1 MVSMENL
8 ASLFGIPHLVS
19 WIGLTPLIGLVIVG
33 FLPVRAGG
41 RHVEAIRWVTLGVTL
56 LTLGLAVGL
65 WASFD
70 HTAGGTQ
77 FVDRVEWR
85 LPYGTHYAVGVDGIS
100 LLLVLL
106 TAFLAPLCV
115 LGSWRSIATNVKA
128 FMMLILLVE
137 GAVVGVFT
145 ALDAFLFFFFW
156 EITMIPTYCMIALW
170 GGPQR
175 TQASIKF
182 LLFSLTGGLLMLSGI
197 LALHH
202 VGGTFDMLALMQ
214 VEYAPKVQF
223 WIFLALFL
231 GFAIKVPMLLVH
243 GWLADAHGEAPTAG
257 SVILSGL
264 LLKMGAYGLIRFCL
278 PMLPEAS
285 AAFAP
290 LIQWL
295 SVLAILY
302 GGAMAL
308 AQHDFKRLIAYS
320 SIAHMGFVTLG
331 IFGLNTQS
339 VQGAVLQM
347 VNHGI
352 TTGALF
358 LVAGMLYDRTHDRTI
373 NNYGGLQQVMPRFAV
388 VLSIFTVAS
397 FGLPGTGN
405 FIGEFL
411 VLAGTVSHSYLMVL
425 LVLAGI
431 VLGAA
436 YMLWMFQRMVLGP
449 VTPYVSTLP
458 DLTRREIA
466 CVIPLALAVFVIGL
480 YPTFMLDLM
489 HVSVTTLV
497 QDFAQVQPLR
507 IGAVFTAP

>member
-1 MVSMENL
+1 MENP

-19 WIGLTPLIGLVIVG
+19 WIVLTPLIGLVIVG

-65 WASFD
+65 WVSFD
-70 HTAGGTQ
+70 HTAGGPQ
-77 FVDRVEWR
+77 FVDRVEWI
-85 LPYGTHYAVGVDGIS
+85 PTAGTQYAVGVDGIS
-100 LLLVLL
+100 LPLVLL
-106 TAFLAPLCV
+106 TTFLVPLCV

-137 GAVVGVFT
+137 GAVTGVFT

-156 EITMIPTYCMIALW
+156 EITMIPTYFMIAFW

-175 TQASIKF
+175 TQAAIKF
-182 LLFSLTGGLLMLSGI
+182 VLFSLTGSLLLLVGI
-197 LALHH
+197 LTLHH
-202 VGGTFDMLALMQ
+202 VGGTYDMLALMQ
-214 VEYAPKVQF
+214 VAYAPKVQF

-243 GWLADAHGEAPTAG
+243 SWLAEAHSEAPTAG

-264 LLKMGAYGLIRFCL
+264 LLKMGTYGLLRFCL

-290 LIQWL
+290 LIQGL

-308 AQHDFKRLIAYS
+308 AQPDFKRLIAYS

-373 NNYGGLQQVMPRFAV
+373 NNYGGLHQVMPRFAV
-388 VLSIFTVAS
+388 VLSLFTVAS

-436 YMLWMFQRMVLGP
+436 YMLGMFQRLVLGP
-449 VTPYVSTLP
+449 VSPQSATLH
-458 DLTRREIA
+458 DLNRREIA

-480 YPTFMLDLM
+480 YPTVMLDLM
-489 HVSVTTLV
+489 HASVTTLV

-507 IGAVFTAP
+507 IVAVFTAP

>member
-1 MVSMENL
+1 MENP

-19 WIGLTPLIGLVIVG
+19 WIVLTPLIGLVIVG
-33 FLPVRAGG
+33 LLPVRAGG
-41 RHVEAIRWVTLGVTL
+41 RHGEAIRWVTLGVTL

-70 HTAGGTQ
+70 HTAGGPQ
-77 FVDRVEWR
+77 FVDRVER
-85 LPYGTHYAVGVDGIS
+85 IPTVGTQYAVGVDGIS
-100 LLLVLL
+100 LPLVLL
-106 TAFLAPLCV
+106 TAFLVPLCV

-145 ALDAFLFFFFW
+145 TLDAFLFFFFW
-156 EITMIPTYCMIALW
+156 EITMIPTYFMIALW

-175 TQASIKF
+175 IQAAIKF
-182 LLFSLTGGLLMLSGI
+182 VLFSLTGSLLLLVGI
-197 LALHH
+197 LTLHH

-243 GWLADAHGEAPTAG
+243 SWLAEAHSEAPTAG

-264 LLKMGAYGLIRFCL
+264 LLKMGAYGLLRFCL

-320 SIAHMGFVTLG
+320 SIAHMGIVTLG

-373 NNYGGLQQVMPRFAV
+373 NNYGGLHQVMPRFAV

-411 VLAGTVSHSYLMVL
+411 VLVGTVPHSYLMVL

-436 YMLWMFQRMVLGP
+436 YMLGMFQRLVLGP
-449 VTPYVSTLP
+449 VSPQSATLH
-458 DLTRREIA
+458 DLSRREIA

-480 YPTFMLDLM
+480 YPTVVLDLM
-489 HVSVTTLV
+489 HASVTTLV
-497 QDFAQVQPLR
+497 QDFAQVQPLQ
-507 IGAVFTAP
+507 IKAVFTAP

>member
-1 MVSMENL
+1 MEN
-8 ASLFGIPHLVS
+8 HLVS
-19 WIGLTPLIGLVIVG
+19 WIMLTPLIGLVIVG

-41 RHVEAIRWVTLGVTL
+41 RHVEAVRWVTLGVTL
-56 LTLGLAVGL
+56 LTLGLAAGL

-70 HTAGGTQ
+70 HTVGEPQ
-77 FVDRVEWR
+77 FVDRVA
-85 LPYGTHYAVGVDGIS
+85 LIPAFSFQYAVGVDGIS
-100 LLLVLL
+100 LPLVLL
-106 TAFLAPLCV
+106 TALLAPLCV

-145 ALDAFLFFFFW
+145 SLDALLFFLFW
-156 EITMIPTYCMIALW
+156 KLTMIPVYFMIALW

-175 TQASIKF
+175 IQAAIKF
-182 LLFSLTGGLLMLSGI
+182 LLFGMTGSLLMLVGI
-197 LALHH
+197 LALYH
-202 VGGTFDMLALMQ
+202 VGGTFDILALMQ
-214 VEYAPKVQF
+214 VEFAPKVQF

-231 GFAIKVPMLLVH
+231 GFSIKVPMLVVH
-243 GWLADAHGEAPTAG
+243 GWLADAHSEAPTAV

-264 LLKMGAYGLIRFCL
+264 MLKMGGDGFLRFCL
-278 PMLPEAS
+278 PILPEAS

-290 LIQWL
+290 FIMWL

-331 IFGLNTQS
+331 IFGLNNQGI
-339 VQGAVLQM
+339 QGAVLQM

-373 NNYGGLQQVMPRFAV
+373 NNYGGLHQVMPRFAV

-411 VLAGTVSHSYLMVL
+411 VLVGTLSHSYLMIM

-431 VLGAA
+431 VLGAS
-436 YMLWMFQRMVLGP
+436 YMLGMFQRLVLGP
-449 VTPYVSTLP
+449 VSPQSATLH
-458 DLTRREIA
+458 DLNRREMA

-480 YPTFMLDLM
+480 YPSFMLDLM
-489 HVSVTTLV
+489 DASVTTLV
-497 QDFAQVQPLR
+497 QDLAQAQPLR
-507 IGAVFTAP
+507 IAEVWTAP

>member
-1 MVSMENL
+1 MDNP
-8 ASLFGIPHLVS
+8 ASVFGIPHLVS
-19 WIGLTPLIGLVIVG
+19 WLVLTPLIGLVLVG
-33 FLPVRAGG
+33 LLPVRAGG
-41 RHVEAIRWVTLGVTL
+41 RPGEAIRWVTLGVTV

-70 HTAGGTQ
+70 HTAGGPQ
-77 FVDRVEWR
+77 FVDRVAW
-85 LPYGTHYAVGVDGIS
+85 LPTVGAHYAVGVDGIS
-100 LLLVLL
+100 LPLVLL
-106 TAFLAPLCV
+106 AAFLVPLCV

-128 FMMLILLVE
+128 FMMLLLLVE

-156 EITMIPTYCMIALW
+156 EITMIPTYFMIALW

-175 TQASIKF
+175 IQAAIKF
-182 LLFSLTGGLLMLSGI
+182 VMFSLTGSLLLLVGI
-197 LALHH
+197 LTLHH

-243 GWLADAHGEAPTAG
+243 SWLAEAHSEAPTAG

-264 LLKMGAYGLIRFCL
+264 LLKMGTYGLLRFCL

-358 LVAGMLYDRTHDRTI
+358 LVVGMLYDRTHDRTI
-373 NNYGGLQQVMPRFAV
+373 NNYGGLHRVMPRFTV
-388 VLSIFTVAS
+388 VLSLFTVAS

-411 VLAGTVSHSYLMVL
+411 VLVGTVSQSYLMVL

-436 YMLWMFQRMVLGP
+436 YMLGMFQRLALGP
-449 VTPYVSTLP
+449 VSPQSATLH
-458 DLTRREIA
+458 DLNRREIA
-466 CVIPLALAVFVIGL
+466 CVIPLALAVLVIGL
-480 YPTFMLDLM
+480 YPTVVLDLM
-489 HVSVTTLV
+489 HASITTLV
-497 QDFAQVQPLR
+497 QDFAQVQPLQ
-507 IGAVFTAP
+507 IKAVFTAP

>member
-1 MVSMENL
+1 MENP

-19 WIGLTPLIGLVIVG
+19 WIVLTPLIGLVIVG

-70 HTAGGTQ
+70 HTAGGPQ
-77 FVDRVEWR
+77 FVDRVEWI
-85 LPYGTHYAVGVDGIS
+85 PTVGTQYAVGVDGIS
-100 LLLVLL
+100 LPLVLL
-106 TAFLAPLCV
+106 TTFLVPLCV

-137 GAVVGVFT
+137 GAVTGVFT

-156 EITMIPTYCMIALW
+156 EITMIPTYFMIAFW

-175 TQASIKF
+175 TQAAIKF
-182 LLFSLTGGLLMLSGI
+182 VLFSLTGSLLLLVGI
-197 LALHH
+197 LTLHH

-231 GFAIKVPMLLVH
+231 GFGIKVPMLLVH

-264 LLKMGAYGLIRFCL
+264 LLKMGAYGLLRFCL

-290 LIQWL
+290 LIQGL

-308 AQHDFKRLIAYS
+308 AQPDFKRLIAYS

-331 IFGLNTQS
+331 IFGLNAQS

-373 NNYGGLQQVMPRFAV
+373 NNYGGLHQVMPRFAV
-388 VLSIFTVAS
+388 VLSLFTVAS

-411 VLAGTVSHSYLMVL
+411 VLAGTWSHSYLMVL

-436 YMLWMFQRMVLGP
+436 YMLGMFQRLVLGP
-449 VTPYVSTLP
+449 VSPQSATLH
-458 DLTRREIA
+458 DLNRREIA

-480 YPTFMLDLM
+480 YPTVMLDLM
-489 HVSVTTLV
+489 HASVTTLV
-497 QDFAQVQPLR
+497 QDFAQVQPLK
-507 IGAVFTAP
+507 ITAVFTAP

>member
-1 MVSMENL
+1 MENP

-19 WIGLTPLIGLVIVG
+19 WIVLTPLIGLVIVG
-33 FLPVRAGG
+33 LLPVRAGG
-41 RHVEAIRWVTLGVTL
+41 RHIEAIRWVTLGVTL

-70 HTAGGTQ
+70 HTASGPQ
-77 FVDRVEWR
+77 FVDRVEWI
-85 LPYGTHYAVGVDGIS
+85 PTVGTQYAVGVDGIS
-100 LLLVLL
+100 LPLVLL
-106 TAFLAPLCV
+106 TAFLVPLCV

-128 FMMLILLVE
+128 FMMLILLAE
-137 GAVVGVFT
+137 GAVMGVFT
-145 ALDAFLFFFFW
+145 ALDAFLFFIFW
-156 EITMIPTYCMIALW
+156 EITVIPTYCMIAFW

-175 TQASIKF
+175 TQAAIKF
-182 LLFSLTGGLLMLSGI
+182 LLFNFTGSLLLPAGI

-202 VGGTFDMLALMQ
+202 VGGTYDMLALMQ

-243 GWLADAHGEAPTAG
+243 SWLAEAHSEAPTAG

-264 LLKMGAYGLIRFCL
+264 LLKMGAYGLLRFCL

-290 LIQWL
+290 FIQWL

-331 IFGLNTQS
+331 IFGFNAQS

-358 LVAGMLYDRTHDRTI
+358 LVVGMLYDRTHDRTI
-373 NNYGGLQQVMPRFAV
+373 NNYGGLHQVMPRFAV
-388 VLSIFTVAS
+388 VLSLFTVAS

-425 LVLAGI
+425 LVLVGI

-436 YMLWMFQRMVLGP
+436 YMLGMFQRLVLGP
-449 VTPYVSTLP
+449 VSPQSATLH
-458 DLTRREIA
+458 DLNRREIA

-480 YPTFMLDLM
+480 YPTVMLDLM
-489 HVSVTTLV
+489 HASVTTLV
-497 QDFAQVQPLR
+497 QNLAQVQPLQ
-507 IGAVFTAP
+507 ITAVFTAP

>member
-1 MVSMENL
+1 MENL

-115 LGSWRSIATNVKA
+115 LGSWRSIATHVKA

-278 PMLPEAS
+278 SILPEAS
-285 AAFAP
+285 ASFAP
-290 LIQWL
+290 FIMWL

-458 DLTRREIA
+458 DLTRREMVA
-466 CVIPLALAVFVIGL
+466 VIPMAVVVLAIGL
-480 YPTFMLDLM
+480 YPNILLSPI
-489 HVSVTTLV
+489 HASVVSLV
-497 QDFAQVQPLR
+497 QDLAQAQPLR
-507 IGAVFTAP
+507 ILALFTAP

>member
-19 WIGLTPLIGLVIVG
+19 WIVLTPLIGLVIVG

-41 RHVEAIRWVTLGVTL
+41 RQVEVIRWATLGVTL
-56 LTLGLAVGL
+56 LTLGLAAGL

-70 HTAGGTQ
+70 HTAGGPQ
-77 FVDRVEWR
+77 FVDRVEWK
-85 LPYGTHYAVGVDGIS
+85 LPYGAHYAVGVDGIS
-100 LLLVLL
+100 LPLVLL

-128 FMMLILLVE
+128 FMMLILLAE

-145 ALDAFLFFFFW
+145 ALDAFLFFFCW

-175 TQASIKF
+175 TRASIKF
-182 LLFSLTGGLLMLSGI
+182 LLFSLAGGLLILTGI
-197 LALHH
+197 LILHH
-202 VGGTFDMLALMQ
+202 AGGTSDMLALMQ
-214 VEYAPKVQF
+214 TEYAPKVQF

-231 GFAIKVPMLLVH
+231 GFAIKVPMLPVH

-331 IFGLNTQS
+331 IFGFNTQS

-358 LVAGMLYDRTHDRTI
+358 LIAGMLYDRTHDRTI
-373 NNYGGLQQVMPRFAV
+373 NNYGGLHQVMPRFAV
-388 VLSIFTVAS
+388 VWSIFTVAS

-411 VLAGTVSHSYLMVL
+411 VLVGTVSHSYLMVL

-431 VLGAA
+431 LLGAA
-436 YMLWMFQRMVLGP
+436 YMLGMFQRLVLGP
-449 VTPYVSTLP
+449 VSPQSAGLH
-458 DLTRREIA
+458 DLNRREIA

-480 YPTFMLDLM
+480 YPAFMLDLM
-489 HVSVTTLV
+489 HASVTTLV
-497 QDFAQVQPLR
+497 QDFAQAQPLR
-507 IGAVFTAP
+507 ILALFTAP

>member
-1 MVSMENL
+1 MENP

-19 WIGLTPLIGLVIVG
+19 WIMLIPLIGLVIVG
-33 FLPVRAGG
+33 LLPVRAGG
-41 RHVEAIRWVTLGVTL
+41 RHVETIRWVTLGVTL

-70 HTAGGTQ
+70 HAASGPQ
-77 FVDRVEWR
+77 FVDRMEWI
-85 LPYGTHYAVGVDGIS
+85 PTVGTQYAVGVDGIS
-100 LLLVLL
+100 LPLVLL
-106 TAFLAPLCV
+106 TAFLVPLCV

-137 GAVVGVFT
+137 GAVTGVFT

-156 EITMIPTYCMIALW
+156 EITMIPTYFMIALW

-175 TQASIKF
+175 TQAAIKF
-182 LLFSLTGGLLMLSGI
+182 VLFSLTGSLLLLVGI
-197 LALHH
+197 LTLHH
-202 VGGTFDMLALMQ
+202 VGGTYDMLALMQ

-231 GFAIKVPMLLVH
+231 GFGIKVPMLLVH

-264 LLKMGAYGLIRFCL
+264 LLKMGAYGLLRFCL

-290 LIQWL
+290 LIQGL

-308 AQHDFKRLIAYS
+308 AQPDFKRLIAYS

-358 LVAGMLYDRTHDRTI
+358 LVVGMLYDRTHDRTI
-373 NNYGGLQQVMPRFAV
+373 NNYGGLHQVMPRFAV
-388 VLSIFTVAS
+388 VLSLFTVAS

-411 VLAGTVSHSYLMVL
+411 VLAGTVSHSYFMVL
-425 LVLAGI
+425 LVLVGI

-436 YMLWMFQRMVLGP
+436 YMLGMFRRLVLGP
-449 VTPYVSTLP
+449 VSPQSATLH
-458 DLTRREIA
+458 DLNRREIA

-480 YPTFMLDLM
+480 YPTVMLDLM
-489 HVSVTTLV
+489 DASVTTLA

-507 IGAVFTAP
+507 IVALFTAP